1 MSDREPATEQPFNP
15 GDPKPTPWAEARR
28 HLENASTYWLA
39 TVRPGGR
46 PHAVPVLAVW
56 LDGALHF
63 VANESSR
70 KAKNLGHR
78 ADCIL
83 SASTESLDL
92 VVEGEAV
99 KVRDDAKL
107 KRVADVYAS
116 KYGWTVTV
124 REGAF
129 FGEGAPTA
137 GPPPTTS
144 TKSPRAGLWLP
155 NRRVND
161 RDPLALLTAS
171 SWQSNSSRS
180 RSLPQSRG
188 CLDRCDQVSLN

>member
-15 GDPKPTPWAEARR
+15 GDPTPTPWAEARR

-83 SASTESLDL
+83 SASTRSLDL

-107 KRVADVYAS
+107 KRVADVYGS

-137 GPPPTTS
+137 GPPPYDVYEVAPALVFGFPTDES
-144 TKSPRAGLWLP
+144 TIATRW
-155 NRRVND
+155 RF
-161 RDPLALLTAS
+161 
-171 SWQSNSSRS
+171 
-180 RSLPQSRG
+180 
-188 CLDRCDQVSLN
+188 